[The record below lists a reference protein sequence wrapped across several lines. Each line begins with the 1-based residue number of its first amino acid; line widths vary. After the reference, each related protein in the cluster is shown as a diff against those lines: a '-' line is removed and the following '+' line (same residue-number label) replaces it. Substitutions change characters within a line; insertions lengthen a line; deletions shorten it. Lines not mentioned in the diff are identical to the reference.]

1 LTGFGAVVQDVRM
14 FSTSVISPAMVS
26 SALIVASLS
35 LGAQGVAP
43 TQPDLGHQSAPLLV
57 VDGLQFKDLNRNGKL
72 DVYEDWRKSAEVRA
86 DDLIQQ
92 MSMPQLAGTMLHG
105 TLAATG
111 GPMASIGIG
120 GDGYDLDKANEAISG
135 KGITTFITRLNTEPM
150 KMADGANKLQAIA
163 EAAPLGVPLTI
174 STDPRNHFEYILGAS
189 VGAGQFSKWPETTGL
204 AAIGS
209 DVVTREFADIA
220 RQEYEAVGIRE
231 ALSPQADLATEPRW
245 GRLNGTFGED
255 AGLAKRLVEAYVEGM
270 QNGKNG
276 LNAKS
281 VITVVKHWVGYG
293 AQKDGFDSHNSYG
306 RFNEVTDS
314 SLAYHVEPFLG
325 AFEAHAAAVMPTYS
339 ILEKLTVDGKPGGTR
354 IEQVGAGMNKYL
366 LTDLLRGKY
375 KFDGVVVS
383 DWGITEDCTELCQN
397 GMPAGQKPGVAQI
410 GMPWGVETL
419 SKVDRFAKTINAG
432 VDQVGGTEDA
442 ASLLAAITSGKIS
455 EDRVREAARRILV
468 QKFELG
474 LFEDPYVASA
484 QANGIVGKPEFVK
497 AGVEAQEHATVLLE
511 NKKHILPL
519 KAGIKVYLFGIDAAA
534 AKAHGFTVVDS
545 PEKADVAIVRAETPF
560 ELLHPGY
567 FFGSRQHEGRL
578 NFQPGDAAY
587 DAVLKCGK
595 IPVVMTVSLDR
606 PAVLTEVR
614 EKTAALLGNFG
625 ISDDALFA
633 VLSGEAKPEGKLPFE
648 LPSSMEAVRAQRSD
662 LPHDSAK
669 PLYAFGFGL
678 RY

>member
-1 LTGFGAVVQDVRM
+1 
-14 FSTSVISPAMVS
+14 
-26 SALIVASLS
+26 
-35 LGAQGVAP
+35 
-43 TQPDLGHQSAPLLV
+43 
-57 VDGLQFKDLNRNGKL
+57 LQFKDLNRNGTL
-72 DVYEDWRKSAEVRA
+72 DVYEDWRKNPSERAE
-86 DDLIQQ
+86 DLIKQ
-92 MSMPQLAGTMLHG
+92 MSMAQLAGTLLHG

-111 GPMASIGIG
+111 GPMASIGVG
-120 GDGYDLDKANEAISG
+120 GDGYDLDKAKEAIAG
-135 KGITTFITRLNTEPM
+135 KAITTFITRLNTEPM
-150 KMADGANKLQAIA
+150 KMASGANQLQAIA

-189 VGAGQFSKWPETTGL
+189 VGTGQFSKWPETTGL

-209 DVVTREFADIA
+209 DGLTREFANVA

-231 ALSPQADLATEPRW
+231 ALSPQADLATDPRW

-255 AGLAKRLVEAYVEGM
+255 APLARRLVEAYVEGM
-270 QNGKNG
+270 QDGKSG
-276 LNAKS
+276 LTPKS
-281 VITVVKHWVGYG
+281 VIVVVKHWVGYG
-293 AQKDGFDSHNSYG
+293 AQKDGFDSHNFYG

-314 SLAYHVEPFLG
+314 TLAYHVEPFLG
-325 AFEAHAAAVMPTYS
+325 AFAAHAAAVMPTYS
-339 ILEKLTVDGKPGGTR
+339 ILEKVTFDGKP

-383 DWGITEDCTELCQN
+383 DWGITENCTELCQN
-397 GMPAGQKPGVAQI
+397 GMPAGEKPGVAQI
-410 GMPWGVETL
+410 GMPWGVEDL
-419 SKVDRFAKTINAG
+419 SKADRFAKTINAG
-432 VDQVGGTEDA
+432 VDQVGGTEDS
-442 ASLLAAITSGKIS
+442 ASLLAAVTSGKIS

-468 QKFELG
+468 QKFQQG
-474 LFEDPYVASA
+474 LFEDPYVDPGV
-484 QANGIVGKPEFVK
+484 ANSIVGKPEFVK
-497 AGVEAQEHATVLLE
+497 AGIDAQERATVLLE
-511 NKKHILPL
+511 NKKRILPL
-519 KAGIKVYLFGIDAAA
+519 KSAVRVYLFGIDAAA
-534 AKAHGFTVVDS
+534 ARAHGFTVVDS

-595 IPVVMTVSLDR
+595 TPVVMTVSLDR
-606 PAVLTEVR
+606 PAVLTEIR

-648 LPSSMEAVRAQRSD
+648 LPSSMAAVKAQRSD
-662 LPHDSAK
+662 LPHDSEK
-669 PLYAFGFGL
+669 PLYAFGYGL